1 MPSLIDFRRRIRA
14 VKNTQQITKAMKMVA
29 ASRFRKAQ
37 ERILGARP
45 FQTQMLRVLH
55 NLASHVGE
63 DAHPLFDVRDL
74 DQPHSRVLM
83 ILVTADKGLCGGF
96 NTNLIKMATQHVLAH
111 GSRDYTFS
119 LVGRKGRDFVRRR
132 RLPVRFELVNIFN
145 DVKFVHA
152 QEIAGDAIEAFTAG
166 EVDGVELV
174 YNEFKSVLQQRPM
187 IERVLPIPRL
197 PPDEQVAGGIDHLYE
212 PDAATIFDRM
222 LPGYVAFDIFHA
234 LLESAAAEH
243 GARMTAMESATKNA
257 GEVIDG
263 LTLYMN
269 KVRQAA
275 ITREIIEVVSGAQAL

>member
-55 NLASHVGE
+55 NLASHVDE
-63 DAHPLFDVRDL
+63 DAHPLFAMRDL
-74 DQPHSRVLM
+74 DQPGSRVLM

-96 NTNLIKMATQHVLAH
+96 NTNLIKMATGHVLAH
-111 GSRDYTFS
+111 RSRQYTFS

-132 RLPVRFELVNIFN
+132 RLPVHLELVNIFN

-152 QEIAGDAIEAFTAG
+152 QEIAQDAIEAFTSG

-187 IERVLPIPRL
+187 IERCCRSRGCRPRNRWPAGSTTSTSPTRRRSSTGCCPGTWPSTSSTRCSSRR
-197 PPDEQVAGGIDHLYE
+197 PPS
-212 PDAATIFDRM
+212 T
-222 LPGYVAFDIFHA
+222 
-234 LLESAAAEH
+234 
-243 GARMTAMESATKNA
+243 ARA
-257 GEVIDG
+257 
-263 LTLYMN
+263 
-269 KVRQAA
+269 
-275 ITREIIEVVSGAQAL
+275 

>member
-1 MPSLIDFRRRIRA
+1 MPSLIDYRRRIRA

-45 FQTQMLRVLH
+45 FQRQMLRVLH
-55 NLASHVGE
+55 NLASRVDE
-63 DAHPLFDVRDL
+63 EKHPLFANRDL
-74 DQPHSRVLM
+74 DAPGSRVLM

-96 NTNLIKMATQHVLAH
+96 NTNLIKMATGHVLAH
-111 GSRDYTFS
+111 PHRQYSFT
-119 LVGRKGRDFVRRR
+119 LIGRKGRDFVRRR
-132 RLPVRFELVNIFN
+132 HLPVRFELVNIFN

-152 QEIAGDAIEAFTAG
+152 QEIARVAIDAFTKG

-174 YNEFKSVLQQRPM
+174 YNEFKSVIQQRPLV
-187 IERVLPIPRL
+187 ECVLPIPRL
-197 PPDEQVAGGIDHLYE
+197 PPEEQTSPGIDYVYE
-212 PDAATIFDRM
+212 PDAETIFDRM
-222 LPGYVAFDIFHA
+222 LPGYVAFDIYHA
-234 LLESAAAEH
+234 LLESVAAEH
-243 GARMTAMESATKNA
+243 GARMSAMESATRNA
-257 GEVIDG
+257 GDVISS